1 MQHPHCDTTIVKRVY
16 FDALT
21 PPRLPIPKMRK
32 ALQYPHVAFLLPKQR
47 PYKIKDSYQNI
58 PKIRKALQ
66 TLQQA
71 GGAYCLVATHE
82 NHDVRASIRGF
93 QEGDSLRVLRPKDI
107 ESALQQQH
115 VAARYP
121 GYALKMTFD
130 VTEGQAMGL
139 LKVNACWHEIVF
151 KNEIGFTES
160 NFLY

>member
-1 MQHPHCDTTIVKRVY
+1 
-16 FDALT
+16 
-21 PPRLPIPKMRK
+21 MRK
-32 ALQYPHVAFLLPKQR
+32 ALQ
-47 PYKIKDSYQNI
+47 S
-58 PKIRKALQ
+58 LQ
-66 TLQQA
+66 GA

-107 ESALQQQH
+107 ETALQQQH

-130 VTEGQAMGL
+130 VPEGQAMGL